1 VAARYATLGFE
12 AVSTYSHRFYGVY
25 SNPNTLGIL
34 SALAVPMGLGL
45 WSYTKSRGYL
55 LGDAIAFYSILL
67 CESRT
72 ALLAVAA
79 AAAVVVLRRGTS
91 AVMTALAV
99 LGAGAVIIGLSSS
112 LAALPGPLQGVAD
125 RLGGGGPGGELTN
138 RGAAWSKALSLWRDR
153 PWSGYGFRTGDIVFA
168 NDPTGTFTRGMA
180 HNSYLQIILELGV
193 VGAVL
198 AALLVTLLIGV
209 VRRCPVVG
217 LGGGLIGTVVAGL
230 CAGLTE
236 SALWGSGAA
245 FCWAFWLSGAAA
257 SCWASASAPL
267 GGDDVA
273 SPSGRT
279 SAPGADRQGT
289 RASVRLSA

>member
-1 VAARYATLGFE
+1 
-12 AVSTYSHRFYGVY
+12 
-25 SNPNTLGIL
+25 
-34 SALAVPMGLGL
+34 
-45 WSYTKSRGYL
+45 
-55 LGDAIAFYSILL
+55 LL